1 MKMEFS
7 IEEDEVENV
16 RKWIDIHPC
25 KIRGKYGGAIGGGTT
40 FCFTNTT
47 IGQIQTVKCA
57 CGEKYVV
64 DTKL

>member
-7 IEEDEVENV
+7 IEEDEVVNV
-16 RKWIDIHPC
+16 RKWIDTHPC
-25 KIRGKYGGAIGGGTT
+25 KIRGKYHGAIGGAIT